1 MSGGRNGSHAN
12 RPAMP
17 LSAVAPG
24 ETVELVAIYEGR
36 RVRKRLA
43 DLGLTAGLTVRVV
56 QNSFMGPL
64 ILAIKDDTRLAIG
77 RGVAHKIWV
86 SPRSTHGDE
95 P

>member
-1 MSGGRNGSHAN
+1 MSGRRHRSSGNQST
-12 RPAMP
+12 MP

-24 ETVELVAIYEGR
+24 ETVELVAIHEGR

-64 ILAIKDDTRLAIG
+64 ILAIKDDARLAIG

-86 SPRSTHGDE
+86 SPRSTHEDE